1 MTMEQLRT
9 PATSSAQFNPQLLDI
24 ENSIL
29 EIQREFTE
37 IITTER
43 SKFSWP
49 GSGSIAGSIAEPLLD
64 RHWFV
69 SRA

>member
-37 IITTER
+37 IITTETTTRECR
-43 SKFSWP
+43 SNFS
-49 GSGSIAGSIAEPLLD
+49 
-64 RHWFV
+64 
-69 SRA
+69 